1 MPSQAPPRPTRP
13 TVVNIGRRAASKPP
27 EINAIDYQIHRQ
39 NGSTTALEF
48 TAQRLQYSKM
58 QTAPDLLSRVEEL
71 TKEMG
76 RLRQEILFYREC
88 FSILNQL
95 RETAYDVYQQL
106 FLSYYF
112 DQNQDQLHRLTVQLH
127 RGLENAMKRQ
137 AKAEKSWKDFW
148 GIKWDQEELE
158 GELI

>member
-1 MPSQAPPRPTRP
+1 MPSQAPPRPPRP
-13 TVVNIGRRAASKPP
+13 TVVNIGRRATSMPP
-27 EINAIDYQIHRQ
+27 EINAIDYEIHRQ
-39 NGSTTALEF
+39 NGSTTALDF

-106 FLSYYF
+106 FLSYSVLN
-112 DQNQDQLHRLTVQLH
+112 D
-127 RGLENAMKRQ
+127 
-137 AKAEKSWKDFW
+137 
-148 GIKWDQEELE
+148 
-158 GELI
+158 LI